1 MKISVYDNML
11 LILPLIS
18 VKVYTLITS
27 EYSHLIDLLNFIKM
41 DNKDILIIIL
51 KNQKNL
57 TLTLFKC

>member
-18 VKVYTLITS
+18 VKVYTRITS
-27 EYSHLIDLLNFIKM
+27 EYSHLIDLINFTEM

-51 KNQKNL
+51 KNHKNL
-57 TLTLFKC
+57 ILILFG